1 VTVRHGRG
9 LCHFFLDILDRV
21 MMSYLAERMDF
32 IAVFKSLGLC
42 SYATVAHRVHLNVVH
57 VGPLFL
63 LTVLVASHDT
73 TH

>member
-1 VTVRHGRG
+1 
-9 LCHFFLDILDRV
+9 